1 MEAAELVGRDSHLR
15 VLGAAIDAACA
26 GHARTVTVWGDA
38 GSGKSTLLNAVARTA
53 QGPMRLLRVSGH
65 LAEQDLPYAGVH
77 QLVYQAGRKDVE
89 VGGTGGDP
97 LRDAAALLASL
108 TELAREQPLLLVVDD
123 AQWLDRLSQ
132 RALTFVA
139 RRLDADAICVIFGV
153 RSPVPGHLT
162 VGEELE
168 VGPLS
173 KAESVELLRR
183 SYPDMSARVATNIA
197 ATAHGLPLALSEIPT
212 HLNERQKRGMDPLPD
227 ELALGRSSTL
237 LFADRFA
244 TLPDA
249 TRLCL
254 LAASFDVL
262 SATVYRHV
270 LHELGCDLADLDA
283 AERAGLA
290 RIRDG
295 RCEFRHALAA
305 AAVRAQAR
313 TQERLA
319 VHRVLARHFHNDP
332 VRLAFHLRKD
342 PDVAIE
348 RLLPVLQQGANAARA
363 ALSYDEAAQL
373 WIAAAQVEPSAPG
386 RQTLLREAV
395 QCLALAGAGPEAR
408 AWIDRLLAD
417 ATDLTERAHV
427 LRDLTWVSLWTQ
439 SVAPED
445 DATIEAHGIELIE
458 SGDPQAAMLGQDLLT
473 ALATALLGAGE
484 YRRAQKVCRVLTV
497 HGGQNLIVEQ
507 QLLCGVVGVMVGDPH
522 MGAIL
527 RRGDTW
533 VDRYPWERVLDPASP
548 AGFIT
553 VVLGWLG
560 EHDTLD
566 RVIAHCLVA
575 SAQHG
580 PSASAM
586 YIANMMTAS
595 HERHMGRWDRALLEF
610 QTLEQIVV
618 DSDFAAP
625 YPFIALR
632 HAHLLAARGDV
643 DGCVAQRERARE
655 RAPQWVPILAHLDHA
670 VAGLLALAQ
679 RDYATALEHL
689 DQAGQIERQVGLAP
703 SGYLSRVADN
713 FEAAWR
719 LGDAQSKLDELVEF
733 ENSMRLMDHSA
744 MLGLA
749 TRCRA
754 LIATPDTMEDYFVR
768 AAALLSGE
776 PDGFETART
785 YLLWGERL
793 RRARRKADAH
803 RMLSLAHEVFV
814 KLGASAWISQCESE
828 LAACGI
834 RRTAAPQVPAGS
846 LVAHLTPREFEVA
859 REVAAGLSNADA
871 AQRLF
876 ISERTVEFH
885 LYNAFRKLGI
895 DGREELADA
904 LG

>member
-1 MEAAELVGRDSHLR
+1 MGRDSHLQM
-15 VLGAAIDAACA
+15 LGAALDAARG
-26 GHARTVTVWGDA
+26 GHARTVTVWGEA
-38 GSGKSTLLNAVARTA
+38 GSGKSTLLDAVARTA
-53 QGPMRLLRVSGH
+53 QGPMRVLRVSGH

-77 QLVYQAGRKDVE
+77 QLVYLTGLHDVE

-97 LRDAAALLASL
+97 LRDAAMLLASL
-108 TELAREQPLLLVVDD
+108 TALAREQPLLLVVDD

-139 RRLDADAICVIFGV
+139 RRLDADAICVVFGV
-153 RSPVPGHLT
+153 RSPVPGHLV

-183 SYPDMSARVATNIA
+183 SYPDMSTRVATHIA
-197 ATAHGLPLALSEIPT
+197 ATAHGLPLALSEIPI
-212 HLNERQKRGMDPLPD
+212 HLSHRQKRGVEPLPD
-227 ELALGRSSTL
+227 ELALGRSTTL

-254 LAASFDVL
+254 LAASFGPL
-262 SATVYRHV
+262 PAAAYRHV
-270 LHELGCDLADLDA
+270 LHELGCGLADLDA
-283 AERAGLA
+283 AERVGLA
-290 RIRDG
+290 WVKDG

-313 TQERLA
+313 SQERLA
-319 VHRVLARHFHNDP
+319 VHRVLARHFQDDP
-332 VRLAFHLRKD
+332 VRHAFHVRKD
-342 PDVAIE
+342 PDVAAAQ
-348 RLLPVLQQGANAARA
+348 LLPVLQEGASAARA

-373 WIAAAQVEPSAPG
+373 WTAAAHVEPSAPG
-386 RQTLLREAV
+386 RQALLREAV
-395 QCLALAGAGPEAR
+395 HCLALSGAGPEAR
-408 AWIDRLLAD
+408 ALIDRLLGD
-417 ATDLTERAHV
+417 ATELTDRAHV

-445 DATIEAHGIELIE
+445 DVMIEAHGVELME
-458 SGDPQAAMLGQDLLT
+458 SGDSQAATLGQDLLT

-484 YRRAQKVCRVLTV
+484 YRRAQRVCRALTA
-497 HGGQNLIVEQ
+497 HGGINLTVEQ
-507 QLLCGVVGVMVGDPH
+507 QLLSGVVGVMVGDPH

-533 VDRYPWERVLDPASP
+533 VDHFPWQRVLDPASP

-560 EHDTLD
+560 EYDTLD
-566 RVIAHCLVA
+566 RAVAHCLVT

-586 YIANMMTAS
+586 YISNVMTAS
-595 HERHMGRWDRALLEF
+595 QERHMGRWDRAVLEF
-610 QTLEQIVV
+610 QALEHIVM

-643 DGCVAQRERARE
+643 DGCGAQRERARE
-655 RAPQWVPILAHLDHA
+655 KAPQWVPILAHLDHS

-689 DQAGQIERQVGLAP
+689 DQAGRIERQVGLAP
-703 SGYLSRVADN
+703 SGYLSRVADG

-719 LGDAQSKLDELVEF
+719 LGDAESRLDELVEF
-733 ENSMRLMDHSA
+733 EDLMRLMDHSA

-754 LIATPDTMEDYFVR
+754 LMAPPATMEAYFAQAVE
-768 AAALLSGE
+768 LLSSE
-776 PDGFETART
+776 PDGFEKART

-803 RMLSLAHEVFV
+803 RILSLAHEVFV

-834 RRTAAPQVPAGS
+834 RRAAAPQVHAGS
-846 LVAHLTPREFEVA
+846 PVAQLTPREFEVA
-859 REVAAGLSNADA
+859 REVASGLTNAEA

-895 DGREELADA
+895 DGREDLANA